1 MNNKIKILVAHND
14 QETTNEIVNSI
25 KELNY
30 TEIVGTTVDGL
41 DTYNK
46 IIELKPEVVFSKYDL
61 DVMNG
66 LEIMR
71 KTKEKLQEEMPIF
84 NIVTSI
90 NIPEEELQKT
100 VSDVGTKLSSLIR
113 TNTIKLGIVKD
124 IMNDYKF
131 NK

>member
-25 KELNY
+25 KELDY

-90 NIPEEELQKT
+90 NIPEEELKRT

>member
-25 KELNY
+25 KELDY